1 MEDLVLQNIME
12 TPVCFFSKIG
22 ARMLTEDYQCACG
35 VCLHP
40 MKKERG
46 DEGKEKE
53 GKGKRENEKMYE
65 SLARLQR

>member
-12 TPVCFFSKIG
+12 TPIRFFSKIG
-22 ARMLTEDYQCACG
+22 ARMLTENCQCACG

-46 DEGKEKE
+46 DEGKEME
-53 GKGKRENEKMYE
+53 GRGKRE
-65 SLARLQR
+65 